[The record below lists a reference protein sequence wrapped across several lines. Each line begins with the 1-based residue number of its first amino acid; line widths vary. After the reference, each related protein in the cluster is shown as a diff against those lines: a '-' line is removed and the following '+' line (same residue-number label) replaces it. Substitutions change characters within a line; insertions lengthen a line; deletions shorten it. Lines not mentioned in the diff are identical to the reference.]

1 MTGVSLGGLERDHGR
16 GGGEGQILDGGV
28 RLRTDLGNQ
37 IHRISIH
44 ITPWSIYKIATHNH

>member
-16 GGGEGQILDGGV
+16 GGGEGQILEGGV
-28 RLRTDLGNQ
+28 RLRTDLENQ